1 MPASNS
7 LSRSVTLPNG
17 LRVALCSAQRLKCC
31 AAVIRVEAG
40 SHDVSDHWPGLAHFL
55 EHLFFLG
62 TERFPAHHNLMAYV
76 QSHGGQLNA
85 STQERSTEFFFELA
99 PLAFSSGLERLCD
112 MLAHPRLSVADQ
124 LREREVLHAEFI
136 AWLRDD
142 VSQGQFARLQSLSAR
157 HPLRG
162 FHAGNRYS
170 LPVPNP
176 TFQRALTDFY
186 RQFYQAGQMTL
197 SLAGPQSLDELQA
210 LATRFGGCFAKGS
223 RVERKQPP
231 ALVDNAILEQQ
242 ITLDQRPMQLLFACE
257 TLPEGH
263 EHAAAFLCTW
273 INNAQAGGLVSRL
286 RERGLAESLE
296 AETLYAFGG
305 QTLINVDIGL
315 TIEKTSR
322 ERDTAS
328 DLAYSL
334 IFDWL
339 AFFSTHYRALLDEYA
354 LLEERRLAMS
364 NALQLARQRCTE
376 HEQTGLNEHA
386 IDALLSQL
394 TPSTLVH
401 PIARVAPFQADWRLP
416 SPNPF
421 LRRAETP
428 ATRAALPSSFTFN
441 ETLQASGEGT
451 VYLRWTLTAPY
462 PALHQMLDE
471 GLKPLKALA
480 HQAGITL
487 MFSALGRHWQLMLS
501 GHAESIPGVLT
512 QALGQLTQPDGD
524 TLVRYGL
531 STKELPPIPI
541 RQLLNVLPDRFL
553 NSQSAV
559 ETDDLQSAWTSSH
572 WLGFATGLTR
582 FDRSGL
588 IHALTHVPGTTK
600 HPPTTAPSFIDY
612 PRWETEP
619 SAASEQAVL
628 MFYPAPTN
636 SIEHD
641 ADYRFF
647 AHQLQTPFYQRL
659 RVELQLG
666 YAVFSAFRHINGQ
679 AGLLFGVQSPSASA
693 EELVGHIETFLQ
705 SLPERLEGI
714 DLLDQSAQLRRQL
727 DPAAMDTTQAADMLW
742 QAHLA
747 GHGDT
752 YTACLQHALA
762 HLTADGLQATARQL
776 TRPEASRLCVSNRAR
791 PAGWAGQAH

>member
-1 MPASNS
+1 MPASDS

-17 LRVALCSAQRLKCC
+17 LGVTLCSAQRLKRC
-31 AAVIRVEAG
+31 AAAIRVEAG
-40 SHDVSDHWPGLAHFL
+40 SHDVPDQWPGLAHFL

-62 TERFPAHHNLMAYV
+62 TERFPAHQNLMAYV

-99 PLAFSSGLERLCD
+99 PLAFASGLERLCD

-136 AWLRDD
+136 AWSRDEA
-142 VSQGQFARLQSLSAR
+142 SQGQFARLQSLSAL

-176 TFQRALTDFY
+176 TFQHALTDFY

-210 LATRFGGCFAKGS
+210 LATRFAGCLAEGS
-223 RVERKQPP
+223 RIERKQPP
-231 ALVDNAILEQQ
+231 ALVDNASSEQP
-242 ITLDQRPMQLLFACE
+242 IVSDQRQIQLSFACE
-257 TLPEGH
+257 ALPEGH

-273 INNAQAGGLVSRL
+273 INNAQPGGLVSHL
-286 RERGLAESLE
+286 RERGLAASLKAE
-296 AETLYAFGG
+296 ALYAFGG
-305 QTLINVDIGL
+305 QTLISIDVGL
-315 TIEKTSR
+315 TNEQSSR
-322 ERDTAS
+322 ERDTVS

-339 AFFSTHYRALLDEYA
+339 AFFSTHYRALLGEYA
-354 LLEERRLAMS
+354 LLEKRRLAVS
-364 NALQLARQRCTE
+364 HALQLARQRCTE

-386 IDALLSQL
+386 INALLSQL
-394 TPSTLVH
+394 TPDSLVH
-401 PIARVAPFQADWRLP
+401 PISHVAPVQVDWRLP

-428 ATRAALPSSFTFN
+428 ATHTALPPSFTFT
-441 ETLQASGEGT
+441 ETLQASGEGA
-451 VYLRWTLTAPY
+451 VYLRWTLAAPY

-487 MFSALGRHWQLMLS
+487 MFSAFGRHWQLTLS
-501 GHAESIPGVLT
+501 GHAEAIPGVLT

-524 TLVRYGL
+524 TLARYEL
-531 STKELPPIPI
+531 PAKELPPIPI

-553 NSQSAV
+553 NSPSAV
-559 ETDDLQSAWTSSH
+559 ETDDLHSAWTSAH

-582 FDRSGL
+582 LDRSSL
-588 IHALTHVPGTTK
+588 AHALTQVPGMAE
-600 HPPTTAPSFIDY
+600 HPPTTAPSSINY

-628 MFYPAPTN
+628 MFYPVPTN
-636 SIEHD
+636 SIED
-641 ADYRFF
+641 EAEWRFF
-647 AHQLQTPFYQRL
+647 AHLLQTPFYQRL

-666 YAVFSAFRHINGQ
+666 YAVFSAFRHINGH

-693 EELVGHIETFLQ
+693 EELVGHIETFMQ

-714 DLLDQSAQLRRQL
+714 DLADQSARLRRQL

-747 GHGDT
+747 GHGET

-762 HLTADGLQATARQL
+762 HLCASSLQDTARQL